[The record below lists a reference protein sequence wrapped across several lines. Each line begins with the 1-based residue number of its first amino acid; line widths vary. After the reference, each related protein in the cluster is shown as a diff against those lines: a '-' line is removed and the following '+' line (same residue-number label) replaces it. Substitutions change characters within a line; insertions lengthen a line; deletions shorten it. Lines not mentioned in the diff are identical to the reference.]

1 VIANLAVRLSN
12 RSRTIVNK
20 ISLSQIDFA
29 PLHERVYAEVR
40 QAVIAGKFAPGQ
52 KLTSRKLAAALGTS
66 DMPVRA
72 AISRLTAEGGL
83 VRMANSTF
91 VVPVLRRQQFKE
103 VMELRALLE
112 SRAAGLACGEI
123 DREGFK
129 RLQRHSKD
137 LDEASKRED
146 IVAYLDANQKLKFTI
161 YGYCESPTLTAL
173 IEMLWLR
180 VGPALR
186 FHLTVLRRITRI
198 SYHHQAIKAL
208 AQKRAK
214 AAAEWISRDIPE
226 GMQSLLSVARFADD
240 KAEALA
246 HK

>member
-12 RSRTIVNK
+12 RSRTVVNK

-91 VVPVLRRQQFKE
+91 VVPVLGRQQFKE

-112 SRAAGLACGEI
+112 SRAASLASGEI

-161 YGYCESPTLTAL
+161 YGYCESPALTAL

-186 FHLTVLRRITRI
+186 FHLTVLKRITRF

-208 AQKRAK
+208 EQKRAK
-214 AAAEWISRDIPE
+214 AAGEWISRDILE

-240 KAEALA
+240 KTEALA
-246 HK
+246 QK

>member
-12 RSRTIVNK
+12 RSRKAVNK
-20 ISLSQIDFA
+20 ISLPQIDFA

-40 QAVIAGKFAPGQ
+40 EAVIAGKFAPGQ
-52 KLTSRKLAAALGTS
+52 ELTSRKLAAALGTS

-91 VVPVLRRQQFKE
+91 VVPVLGRQQFKE

-112 SRAAGLACGEI
+112 SRAASLACGGI

-146 IVAYLDANQKLKFTI
+146 IVGLKFTI

-186 FHLTVLRRITRI
+186 FHLTVLKRITRI

-208 AQKRAK
+208 EQKRAK
-214 AAAEWISRDIPE
+214 AAAEWISRDILE

-240 KAEALA
+240 KTEAPA
-246 HK
+246 KK

>member
-1 VIANLAVRLSN
+1 MS
-12 RSRTIVNK
+12 K
-20 ISLSQIDFA
+20 ISLAQIDFA

-40 QAVIAGKFAPGQ
+40 QAIIAGKFEPGQ
-52 KLTSRKLAAALGTS
+52 KLTSRKLAAELGTS

-91 VVPVLRRQQFKE
+91 VVPVLGRQQFKE

-112 SRAAGLACGEI
+112 GRATRLACSKI
-123 DREGFK
+123 DRGGFK

-137 LDEASKRED
+137 LDEASKQEN

-161 YGYCESPTLTAL
+161 YSYSSSPTLMAL
-173 IEMLWLR
+173 IEVLWLR

-186 FHLTVLRRITRI
+186 FHLTVLKGITRI
-198 SYHHQAIKAL
+198 CYHHQAIKAL
-208 AQKRAK
+208 EQNEAP
-214 AAAEWISRDIPE
+214 AAAEWISRDILE
-226 GMQSLLSVARFADD
+226 GMQSLLSVAKFADD
-240 KAEALA
+240 KAEAPA
-246 HK
+246 NE

>member
-1 VIANLAVRLSN
+1 MNE
-12 RSRTIVNK
+12 
-20 ISLSQIDFA
+20 ISLPQIDFA
-29 PLHERVYAEVR
+29 PLHERVYAEMR

-91 VVPVLRRQQFKE
+91 VVPVLGRQQFKE

-112 SRAAGLACGEI
+112 SCAASLACGGI

-161 YGYCESPTLTAL
+161 YGYCELPTLTAL

-186 FHLTVLRRITRI
+186 FHLTVLKRITRI

-208 AQKRAK
+208 EQKRAK
-214 AAAEWISRDIPE
+214 AAAEWISRDILE

-240 KAEALA
+240 EIEAA
-246 HK
+246 ARK

>member
-1 VIANLAVRLSN
+1 
-12 RSRTIVNK
+12 VNK
-20 ISLSQIDFA
+20 ISLGQIDLA

-72 AISRLTAEGGL
+72 AISRLVTEGGL

-91 VVPVLRRQQFKE
+91 VVPVLGRQQFKE

-112 SRAAGLACGEI
+112 GRAANLACGKI

-129 RLQRHSKD
+129 RLQRHSRD
-137 LDEASKRED
+137 LDEASKKED
-146 IVAYLDANQKLKFTI
+146 IVGYLDANQKLKFTI
-161 YGYCESPTLTAL
+161 YSYCESPTLTAL
-173 IEMLWLR
+173 IEVLWLR

-186 FHLTVLRRITRI
+186 FHLTVLKRITRI

-208 AQKRAK
+208 EQKKAK
-214 AAAEWISRDIPE
+214 AAAEWISRDILE
-226 GMQSLLSVARFADD
+226 GMQSLLSVTRFADD
-240 KAEALA
+240 KTE
-246 HK
+246 HPP